1 MNRAFK
7 LFAAC
12 VGSLRTAEK
21 EYEMNPTKF
30 NRNIVSNMQ
39 NKVDGWLV
47 WINGKEEIETT
58 NTVPPFVGKGRNS
71 GSQNISNDIIK
82 KLMEN
87 HTAEEIEEFKKQIGL
102 TERQQQ

>member
-12 VGSLRTAEK
+12 VESLRTAEK
-21 EYEMNPTKF
+21 EYEMNPTEF

-47 WINGKEEIETT
+47 WINGKEGNETT
-58 NTVPPFVGKGRNS
+58 NTVPPFVGKIRNS
-71 GSQNISNDIIK
+71 GNHNINNDIMK
-82 KLMEN
+82 RLMEN